1 MLNKT
6 FIAKRMNK
14 NTFEPYYAKVLSSGY
29 DKADFEKDR
38 KLKLLENLFSLK
50 LYQDYIDKNSL
61 LLYNGRK
68 TRNYPLKRKYL
79 RKIIYQYD
87 EDNNLY
93 ITFPKFKSVD
103 KNSKDKFKTIES
115 VPRKLNDYFITD
127 KKSLDD
133 EDDYFEKLRENINQ
147 ELDNNI
153 NFKTISNNDEY
164 NDEIKEKEK
173 RLYKLLSTKY
183 YNNTYE
189 NNKYN
194 NKSLPKILN
203 KKNKEDNSFLKRIS
217 DIDPVLGRNIYEN
230 KSRILTK
237 NQKLNLLYLSELEMF
252 NYVDKLNIKREI
264 LDKSKNKNMNKN
276 KLMIKDLFH
285 YDKDKW
291 KKINK
296 QKNFNENEAKINEF
310 NEKNRKKLF
319 NLKNSIDKL
328 ESEKIKTESDV
339 QQTISNIDDFL
350 QNNASP
356 LTRQYNQEKSI
367 KNSKIRKKV

>member
-1 MLNKT
+1 M
-6 FIAKRMNK
+6 
-14 NTFEPYYAKVLSSGY
+14 
-29 DKADFEKDR
+29 
-38 KLKLLENLFSLK
+38 
-50 LYQDYIDKNSL
+50 
-61 LLYNGRK
+61 
-68 TRNYPLKRKYL
+68 
-79 RKIIYQYD
+79 
-87 EDNNLY
+87 
-93 ITFPKFKSVD
+93 
-103 KNSKDKFKTIES
+103 
-115 VPRKLNDYFITD
+115 
-127 KKSLDD
+127 DD

-153 NFKTISNNDEY
+153 NFKILSNNDEY
-164 NDEIKEKEK
+164 IDEIKEKEK

-203 KKNKEDNSFLKRIS
+203 KKNKEDNSFLRRIS

-230 KSRILTK
+230 KLKILTK